1 MNSLKF
7 KDLCEQLKAAGAKTP
22 SSWANSE
29 LQEDIPQFA
38 RFLIL
43 KGLTNIY
50 QDVQG
55 NITEIDNGS
64 EDVLNTEHILSSLIH
79 EERLQ
84 KLLYSYGKSI
94 IGRVIDLLDEG
105 YLDEVNGQVGW
116 ALIELNQQG
125 STTDRLLQ
133 GLHKDF
139 LEFEEL
145 ELRKVT
151 KTPS

>member
-7 KDLCEQLKAAGAKTP
+7 KDLCEQLKAAGAKNP

-50 QDVQG
+50 QDIQG

-64 EDVLNTEHILSSLIH
+64 EDVLNTEHLLSSLIH

-84 KLLYSYGKSI
+84 TLLYSYGKSI

-105 YLDEVNGQVGW
+105 YLNEVNDQVGW

-133 GLHKDF
+133 GLHEDF